1 MPKRSCSRC
10 KQPIVGE
17 IHKIHG
23 FILCDGCFPFAK
35 GSDGKFTWKQGREG
49 DLTFGIHK

>member
-1 MPKRSCSRC
+1 
-10 KQPIVGE
+10 VGE

-23 FILCDGCFPFAK
+23 LILCDDCFPFAK
-35 GSDGKFTWKQGREG
+35 GSDGKMAWKQGREG